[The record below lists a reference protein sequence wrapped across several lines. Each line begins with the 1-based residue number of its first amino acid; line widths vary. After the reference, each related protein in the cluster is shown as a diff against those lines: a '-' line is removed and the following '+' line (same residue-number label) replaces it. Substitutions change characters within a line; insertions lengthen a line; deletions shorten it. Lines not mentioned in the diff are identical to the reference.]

1 MNHYTAILRSLTNES
16 LVITPNRRLA
26 LSLHAQYQQSKLAE
40 GLSCWETPLIL
51 PVNTWIEAVWSDYA
65 VNTLASLPYILNA
78 PQEQQLWEKI
88 LSDSPYQQFFLQVSE
103 TARLVKSAR
112 GLLKQWRVSPD
123 HPLFNSADDYLA
135 LRQWIQQFEKT
146 CEDQHWIDQA
156 SLPDLVR
163 NQIEAGKIT
172 VPQQIYF
179 AGFAEL
185 SPQLQALFSAAA
197 ERGSQLTHVSATE
210 KTHALNRTSALNDD
224 EEIRL
229 CASWAKQQHD
239 LQPPHLIG
247 CVFPKLDQQR
257 ERVTQIFTEV
267 FGSHEK
273 FNISA
278 GQPLSHYPVI
288 HAALECLSLYKKQI
302 SSNALFFL
310 LCTPFVTG
318 GESERIKRSQFDSK
332 LRAKNFNSIDLDA
345 QLIRNEDS
353 KTLNLAR
360 SCPKLAN
367 GIRAFKVLLEEHNV
381 TSTFT
386 HWAHVFNQ
394 ALSALGWPGERIL
407 NSEEYQVVDEWLKLL
422 QELMTLDS
430 TTAPVNYHDALQ
442 VLMAMAAAKPFQ
454 PKTPSA
460 NIQILGVLEAAGLS
474 FDQLWVTG
482 MDDSNWPSQPKPNPF
497 IPKQLQRELNMP
509 HASAEREL
517 IYCQNMTHQF
527 QCSAQRVTFS
537 YARTQDDNFTQP
549 SPLIRELPEI
559 HDVVTESALSERI
572 YQHREIVKI
581 IDEQAPAQMESEQ
594 AKGGVRIIENQ
605 ALCPFKA
612 FAESRLG
619 ARELESPL
627 PGLRG
632 KERGTIVHQILE
644 RCWKHLQTQAGLL
657 ATSDEDLH
665 ALLEVSID
673 EALREHAH
681 AQLQQKSY
689 LALEKQRLLKLIFEW
704 LQIEKLRSPF
714 TVISSETSTE
724 IQLDKLN
731 INVRIDRIDELADG
745 NKLIIDYKTGSKV
758 SRSGW
763 FGDRPE
769 APQLPLYAQIDSVQ
783 TAGITYAHVAAGKLS
798 FLGISQYDLEIRGIT
813 PAADL
818 PSSENKDWKTLAD
831 EWHVNLH
838 QLADDFYHGKAEVD
852 PKDPKKTCVHCNLKP
867 LCRIYEYNGYLEDE

>member
-1 MNHYTAILRSLTNES
+1 MNHYTAILRTLSADS
-16 LVITPNRRLA
+16 VVMTPNRRLA
-26 LSLHAQYQQSKLAE
+26 MSLHAQYQQLKLE
-40 GLSCWETPLIL
+40 QGLSCWETPVIL
-51 PVNTWIEAVWSDYA
+51 PVNTWIEKTWSDY
-65 VNTLASLPYILNA
+65 TASTFSTPPYILNA
-78 PQEQQLWEKI
+78 SQEQQLWEKI
-88 LSDSPYQQFFLQVSE
+88 LTESRYQQFFLQVSE

-112 GLLKQWRVSPD
+112 GLLKQWQVAPS
-123 HPLFNSADDYLA
+123 HSLFNSADDYLA
-135 LRQWIQQFEKT
+135 LRQWIYQFESM
-146 CEDQHWIDQA
+146 CEEHHWIDQA

-163 NQIEAGKIT
+163 NQIDHGTIP

-185 SPQLQALFSAAA
+185 SPQLNALFSAAA
-197 ERGSQLTHVSATE
+197 ALGSQLITINATE
-210 KTHALNRTSALNDD
+210 KSRDNARTSALNDD

-229 CASWAKQQHD
+229 CANWAKQQFD
-239 LQPPHLIG
+239 QQSSQTIG
-247 CVFPKLDQQR
+247 CVFPKLDQER
-257 ERVTQIFTEV
+257 DRVTQIFAEV
-267 FGSHEK
+267 FGCHEA

-278 GQPLSHYPVI
+278 GQPLSDYPVI

-302 SSNALFFL
+302 SSHSLFFL
-310 LCTPFVTG
+310 LSTPFVIG
-318 GESERIKRSQFDSK
+318 GESERIRRSQFDSK
-332 LRAKNFNSIDLDA
+332 LRAKNFNTIDLDA
-345 QLIRNEDS
+345 QLIRNEDN

-367 GIRAFKVLLEEHNV
+367 GIRAFKALLEEHKV
-381 TSTFT
+381 TATFT

-422 QELMTLDS
+422 QEFMTLDF
-430 TTAPVNYHDALQ
+430 TAAPVNYHQALQ
-442 VLMAMAAAKPFQ
+442 ALIAMAAAKPFQ
-454 PKTPSA
+454 PKTPAST
-460 NIQILGVLEAAGLS
+460 IQILGVLEAAGLC

-482 MDDSNWPSQPKPNPF
+482 LDDTNWPSQPKPNPF

-527 QCSAQRVTFS
+527 QCSAKCVIFS

-549 SPLIRELPEI
+549 SPLIRGLPDLPEI
-559 HDVVTESALSERI
+559 VSTPALSELI
-572 YQHREIVKI
+572 FQHRELEQI
-581 IDEQAPAQMESEQ
+581 IDEQAPEQLEAEQ

-632 KERGTIVHQILE
+632 KERGTIAHHILE
-644 RCWKHLQTQAGLL
+644 RCWKHLQTQEALL
-657 ATSDEDLH
+657 SISDHDLH
-665 ALLEVSID
+665 TLLEVSID

-689 LALEKQRLLKLIFEW
+689 LALEKQRLRKLILDW

-714 TVISSETSTE
+714 TVISSETSTD
-724 IQLDKLN
+724 IQLNKLN
-731 INVRIDRIDELADG
+731 INVRIDRIDELEDG
-745 NKLIIDYKTGSKV
+745 KKLIIDYKTGSNV

-763 FGDRPE
+763 FGERPE
-769 APQLPLYAQIDSVQ
+769 APQLPLYAQIDSMQ
-783 TAGITYAHVAAGKLS
+783 TAGITYAHVAAGKLG
-798 FLGISQYDLEIRGIT
+798 FVGVSQYDLEIKGIT
-813 PAADL
+813 PSTEL
-818 PSSENKDWKTLAD
+818 PSAENKDWKQLTE
-831 EWHVNLH
+831 EWHLNLH
-838 QLADDFYHGKAEVD
+838 QLADDFYQGKAEVD
-852 PKDPKKTCVHCNLKP
+852 PKDPKKTCEHCKLKP